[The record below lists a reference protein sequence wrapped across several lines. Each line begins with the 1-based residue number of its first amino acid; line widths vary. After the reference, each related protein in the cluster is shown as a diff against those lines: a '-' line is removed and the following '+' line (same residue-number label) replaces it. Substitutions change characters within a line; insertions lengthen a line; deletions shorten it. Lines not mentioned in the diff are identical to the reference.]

1 MKSIFVVFISQKIK
15 KEFEELQKGKFEDKK
30 LYEFISRAIE
40 DLKSNPLCG
49 IKIPKDL
56 WPKEYVKNYQITNLW
71 KYNLPNAQRLI
82 YTIETDEVKIM
93 NFILEWLDHK
103 NYERRF
109 GY

>member
-71 KYNLPNAQRLI
+71 KYNLPNA
-82 YTIETDEVKIM
+82 
-93 NFILEWLDHK
+93 
-103 NYERRF
+103 
-109 GY
+109 